1 MQKAILR
8 MNEKW
13 KDNKKIKLLIASPN
27 LECGGSERFVS
38 ILCNNISLEEF
49 DVTLVV
55 LNNSNPFYKINRSAI
70 KIIDLKIS
78 TVRKSFFRMRKVV
91 KSVKPDIIFTT
102 ANHLNLFFAIFKR
115 MLTGTIK
122 IIARES
128 SIVSIQKN
136 QEKFTLL
143 FNGLLKLYYKRLDFI
158 LCQSTY
164 MQQDLI
170 EHYQIKKEKTIVI
183 NNPVEIIDLD
193 LSTDDSSNMGDP
205 RTYKF
210 ITVARLSKEKG
221 IGRLINAVSYLKIP
235 FIYHI
240 IGDGIERKALEK
252 LINEKK
258 LQGKVILEGSKKQP
272 YQNMHDA
279 DLFLMGSYHEG
290 FPNAIIESGMLGIP
304 VVAFD
309 APGGLKDIIIEG
321 ENGLMVKHDD
331 LILFADTIQKALV
344 TNFDKSNIRQQA
356 SQRFSVRNILF
367 KIEQLF
373 TKIADV

>member
-1 MQKAILR
+1 
-8 MNEKW
+8 MNEKG

-55 LNNSNPFYKINRSAI
+55 LDNSNPFYKINRSAI

-78 TVRKSFFRMRKVV
+78 TVRKSFFRMRKVL

-128 SIVSIQKN
+128 SIVSIQKK
-136 QEKFTLL
+136 QEKFTWL

-158 LCQSTY
+158 LCQSVF

-170 EHYQIKKEKTIVI
+170 EQYKIKKEKTIVI
-183 NNPVEIIDLD
+183 SNPVEIIDVD
-193 LSTDDSSNMGDP
+193 LQLNNLNKSGE

-221 IGRLINAVSYLKIP
+221 LARLIDAVSYLKIP

-240 IGDGIERKALEK
+240 IGEGIERKLLEQ
-252 LINEKK
+252 LIIEKN
-258 LQGKVILEGSKKQP
+258 LQGKVILEGAKAQP
-272 YQNMHDA
+272 YQNMQNA

-290 FPNAIIESGMLGIP
+290 FPNAVIEAGILGIP
-304 VVAFD
+304 VVGFD
-309 APGGLKDIIIEG
+309 APGGLNDIIIVG
-321 ENGLMVKHDD
+321 ENGLLVKHDNR
-331 LILFADTIQKALV
+331 IIFAETIEIALAK
-344 TNFDKSNIRQQA
+344 NFDKNIIRQQTNE
-356 SQRFSVRNILF
+356 RFSVLNILS
-367 KIEQLF
+367 KVEELF
-373 TKIADV
+373 TKIAES

>member
-1 MQKAILR
+1 
-8 MNEKW
+8 MNEKG

-55 LNNSNPFYKINRSAI
+55 LDNSNPFYKINCSAI

-128 SIVSIQKN
+128 SIVSIQKK
-136 QEKFTLL
+136 QEKFTWL

-164 MQQDLI
+164 MQEDLV
-170 EHYQIKKEKTIVI
+170 EHYQINKEKTIVI
-183 NNPVEIIDLD
+183 NNPVEIIEGDLQ
-193 LSTDDSSNMGDP
+193 LNNLNKSGE

-221 IGRLINAVSYLKIP
+221 LARLIDAVSYLKIP

-240 IGDGIERKALEK
+240 IGEGIERKPLEQ
-252 LINEKK
+252 LIIERN
-258 LQGKVILEGSKKQP
+258 LQGKAILEGAKTQP
-272 YQNMHDA
+272 YQNMQNA

-290 FPNAIIESGMLGIP
+290 FPNAVIEAGLLGIP

-309 APGGLKDIIIEG
+309 APGGLKDIIVAG
-321 ENGLMVKHDD
+321 ENGLLVQHDNTRV
-331 LILFADTIQKALV
+331 FAETIEIALAK
-344 TNFDKSNIRQQA
+344 NFDKNNIRQQT
-356 SQRFSVRNILF
+356 SERFSVVNILN

-373 TKIADV
+373 VKIAAS